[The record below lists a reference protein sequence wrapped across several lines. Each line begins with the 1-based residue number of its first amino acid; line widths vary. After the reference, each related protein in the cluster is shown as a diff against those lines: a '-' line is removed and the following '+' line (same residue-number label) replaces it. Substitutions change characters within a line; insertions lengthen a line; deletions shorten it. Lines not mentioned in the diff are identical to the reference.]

1 MPILKLPFK
10 FVAID
15 TIDVMYKQAVSYVLK
30 RESRKDGKKY
40 QAVNDIPWG
49 KGHEYI
55 EIEDY
60 ADRIDML
67 NSDLLE
73 IILRKCPEEI
83 ESKLLDAEELFFK
96 ENYYE
101 VEGEQE

>member
-1 MPILKLPFK
+1 MAWESNFGGYYETE
-10 FVAID
+10 D
-15 TIDVMYKQAVSYVLK
+15 QARDS
-30 RESRKDGKKY
+30 
-40 QAVNDIPWG
+40 I
-49 KGHEYI
+49 HEYI